1 MQKFF
6 HLGASRKHRPPNVNL
21 GPPNIWKLLELARKL
36 NLKIQLDMVK
46 YPFWVAYTNYYIIR
60 YNMRVAAIRVV
71 NTRVLGY
78 PGPVWPT
85 QVPTWVP

>member
-1 MQKFF
+1 
-6 HLGASRKHRPPNVNL
+6 
-21 GPPNIWKLLELARKL
+21 
-36 NLKIQLDMVK
+36 MVK